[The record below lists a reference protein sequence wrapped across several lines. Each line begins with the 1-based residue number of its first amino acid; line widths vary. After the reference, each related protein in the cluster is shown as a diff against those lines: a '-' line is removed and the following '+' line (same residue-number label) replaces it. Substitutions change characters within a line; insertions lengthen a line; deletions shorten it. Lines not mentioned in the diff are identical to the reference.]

1 MPLNTGLV
9 KLSSRPRLDPVG
21 KVLNVPVV
29 VHAHNSCRFAQ
40 TFRTERMNLV
50 IACQY
55 RAVVD
60 PLHVRRT
67 TLQLFE
73 ELSPRVS
80 PPATHDM
87 AKHRDM
93 EPAPSGQR
101 MKESHQQVGCL
112 CGGGC
117 SGWPRLWLRHTR
129 KIPRQLY
136 GTVQLLA
143 GQTTQCFCC

>member
-9 KLSSRPRLDPVG
+9 KLSSPPRLGPVG

-29 VHAHNSCRFAQ
+29 VHAHNCCRFAQ

-50 IACQY
+50 ITGQH

-60 PLHVRRT
+60 PPNVRRT
-67 TLQLFE
+67 SLQRFE

-80 PPATHDM
+80 PPATHDRV
-87 AKHRDM
+87 KHREM
-93 EPAPSGQR
+93 EPAPCGQR
-101 MKESHQQVGCL
+101 TEKSHQQVGCL
-112 CGGGC
+112 CCGGC
-117 SGWPRLWLRHTR
+117 SGWLWLRRKR

-136 GTVQLLA
+136 GTIQLLA